1 MSNCS
6 ALSPCPPWA
15 PLAGNLKSEGS
26 LGFGD
31 GEEKK
36 AVCRC
41 VARIAQATEG
51 KMPLSRLLV
60 QVRLHF
66 RGHMQGAGEGVGEGA
81 VGGGHMLHACG
92 DVQSRMGCF

>member
-15 PLAGNLKSEGS
+15 PLAGNLKSEGL
-26 LGFGD
+26 LGFED
-31 GEEKK
+31 EEEKK

-51 KMPLSRLLV
+51 KMPLGRLLV

-66 RGHMQGAGEGVGEGA
+66 RGRMQGAGEGVREGA
-81 VGGGHMLHACG
+81 AGGGHMLHACG

>member
-6 ALSPCPPWA
+6 ALSPSPPWA
-15 PLAGNLKSEGS
+15 PLEGNLKSEGS
-26 LGFGD
+26 LGFED
-31 GEEKK
+31 GEEKKK

-51 KMPLSRLLV
+51 KMPLGRLLV
-60 QVRLHF
+60 QVRF
-66 RGHMQGAGEGVGEGA
+66 RGLMQGAGEGVGKGA

-92 DVQSRMGCF
+92 IVQSRMGCF

>member
-51 KMPLSRLLV
+51 KMPLGRLRV
-60 QVRLHF
+60 QVHLHV
-66 RGHMQGAGEGVGEGA
+66 RGHTQGAGEGVEEGA
-81 VGGGHMLHACG
+81 VGRGHMLHACG